1 MILEEI
7 EKSRFA
13 QINDKRY
20 YFSYGLVSLP
30 FSYPFLNKLSFL
42 KEKKST
48 KVIRFYNRKTQTF
61 SNGKIFNSKAQNNF
75 NL

>member
-1 MILEEI
+1 MILEEM

-20 YFSYGLVSLP
+20 YFSYGLVYLP
-30 FSYPFLNKLSFL
+30 FSHPFLNKLSFL

-48 KVIRFYNRKTQTF
+48 KVIRFYNRKNT
-61 SNGKIFNSKAQNNF
+61 NF
-75 NL
+75 FKWKNFQLKSTK